1 MSARRRGAV
10 PDRSGDGG
18 GDAAGRVV
26 DWDLSGSRLE
36 LFLNCLPGRLGT
48 PHRHRHFELL
58 FILKGR
64 RGLRMGGRGYVAGPG
79 DVMIFRPGDVHEEFP
94 RSKRI
99 SYIVLRFSAEEL
111 ARAGAAFPDTSGLGP
126 VFSLP
131 DRERFERLFNRM
143 VLECRGTE
151 PDAQL
156 LLGAY
161 ITEFVVLF
169 GRAAR
174 KLAAA
179 GARGGSSGPDRVLA
193 AAELI
198 RGNLGRELR
207 LDELARAS
215 FMSLSHFAH
224 RFREEVGAPPRRF
237 MIAERIERARRL
249 LAATD
254 RSAQDISRELGYES
268 PYFFYRQFRQKTG
281 MTTGEFRRRSRPAGR

>member
-1 MSARRRGAV
+1 MSARRRETG
-10 PDRSGDGG
+10 GDG
-18 GDAAGRVV
+18 DATPRPAV

-36 LFLNCLPGRLGT
+36 LFLNHRPGRLST

-64 RGLRMGGRGYVAGPG
+64 RGLRLGGRGYVAGPG

-94 RSKRI
+94 RSKSI

-111 ARAGAAFPDTSGLGP
+111 ARAGVAFPDTSDLGP
-126 VFSLP
+126 VFGLP

-143 VLECRGTE
+143 VLECRGGAA
-151 PDAQL
+151 DSQL

-161 ITEFVVLF
+161 ITEFVVLL

-174 KLAAA
+174 RLAASA
-179 GARGGSSGPDRVLA
+179 DGGRAPRPDRVLA
-193 AAELI
+193 AVELI
-198 RGNLGRELR
+198 RENLGGELR

-215 FMSLSHFAH
+215 FMSPSHFAH
-224 RFREEVGAPPRRF
+224 RFREQVGAPPRRF
-237 MIAERIERARRL
+237 MIAERIEQAKRL
-249 LAATD
+249 LAGTD

-281 MTTGEFRRRSRPAGR
+281 MTTGEFRRRERSGG